1 MSSDATHGNGRGGQP
16 RGPLD
21 AGADCFA
28 VLGVPRAWHLDS
40 ALLAE
45 RHLNLTRE
53 LHPDRFAQASPR
65 ERRLSLER
73 TTAVNDAYRT
83 LRDPLRRAEYILS
96 QAGIGHRDEDLA
108 RGRESGGADPEFLE
122 EIMRI
127 RERMLEAGLDGGR
140 GRDTAEGRAIRAEAE
155 ARIRELDRRMDEL
168 FTAWEAGP
176 KASGARVALLGVD
189 RCLARR
195 RYYANIVSEIE
206 GDEIPAGH
214 GSL

>member
-1 MSSDATHGNGRGGQP
+1 MSSDATHGNGKGGQP
-16 RGPLD
+16 RGPL
-21 AGADCFA
+21 APGQDCFA
-28 VLGVPRAWHLDS
+28 VLGMPRVWHLDP

-45 RHLNLTRE
+45 RHLSLTRE

-73 TTAVNDAYRT
+73 TTAVNDAFRT
-83 LRDPLRRAEYILS
+83 LRDPVRRAEYILR

-108 RGRESGGADPEFLE
+108 RGRESAGADPGFLE

-140 GRDTAEGRAIRAEAE
+140 GRDTAEGRAIRGEAE
-155 ARIRELDRRMDEL
+155 ARIGELDRRMDDL
-168 FTAWEAGP
+168 FTAWESDPGA
-176 KASGARVALLGVD
+176 AGARVALLEVD

-195 RYYANIVSEIE
+195 RYYVNIVREIE
-206 GDEIPAGH
+206 GEGIPAGH